1 MAIIRG
7 KSIVTDGLVLHI
19 DAANRKSYPGTG
31 TIINDLSGNARNGE
45 LINGASLDTANAGTI
60 TFDGVNEKI
69 LLNDTLDIAFTTQ
82 YWTTDIWFNLDSTY
96 ASYDAML
103 GNGYPFQLYVAG
115 GKIIAYLSSTAG
127 SGTYFLSGMTST
139 QTIST
144 EIWYHLAFVRNGTNY
159 YYYINGVLDKSAT
172 SNTNVMAAA
181 NQNAQIGNLW
191 NGSDVYAWDGEISNV
206 KIYNRA
212 LSVTEALQNYNATKT
227 KFGL

>member
-7 KSIVTDGLVLHI
+7 KSIVADGLVLHT
-19 DAANRKSYPGTG
+19 DAANKKSYPGSG
-31 TIINDLSGNARNGE
+31 TIINDLSGNERNGE

-60 TFDGVNEKI
+60 TFDGTNDRIV
-69 LLNDTLDIAFTTQ
+69 LNDTLDIAFTTQ

-103 GNGYPFQLYVAG
+103 GNGYPFQLYAVG
-115 GKIIAYLSSTAG
+115 GKIQAYLSSTAG

-139 QTIST
+139 QTLST
-144 EIWYHLAFVRNGTNY
+144 ETWYHLSFVRDGTNY
-159 YYYINGVLDKSAT
+159 YYYINGALDKSAT
-172 SNTNVMAAA
+172 SNTNVCAAA

-191 NGSDVYAWDGEISNV
+191 NVNDTYAWDGEIANV

-212 LSVTEALQNYNATKT
+212 LSAAESLQNYNATKSR
-227 KFGL
+227 FSL

>member
-1 MAIIRG
+1 MAFRYSP
-7 KSIVTDGLVLHI
+7 KIVTDGLVLAL
-19 DAANRKSYPGTG
+19 DAANHKSYPGSG
-31 TIINDLSGNARNGE
+31 TTITDLSGNGRNGV
-45 LINGASLDTANAGTI
+45 LTNGPVFSTTNLGII
-60 TFDGVNEKI
+60 TFDGTNDKI
-69 LLNDTLDIAFTTQ
+69 LLNNTLDTPFTTQ
-82 YWTTDIWFNLDSTY
+82 YWTVDIWFNIDSTY

-103 GNGYPFQLYVAG
+103 GNGYPFQLYVNA

-144 EIWYHLAFVRNGTNY
+144 ETWYHLTFVRNGTNY

-191 NGSDVYAWDGEISNV
+191 NGSDVYAWDGDISNV
-206 KIYNRA
+206 KIYDRP
-212 LSVTEALQNYNATKT
+212 LSVTEALQNYNALKSR
-227 KFGL
+227 FI